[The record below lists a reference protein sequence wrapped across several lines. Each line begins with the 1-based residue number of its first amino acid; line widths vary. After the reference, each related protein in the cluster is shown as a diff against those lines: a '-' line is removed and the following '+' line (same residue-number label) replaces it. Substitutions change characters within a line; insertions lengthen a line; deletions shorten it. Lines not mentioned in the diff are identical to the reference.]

1 MSLRNIVK
9 KIVMGKRYSSDS
21 YIDYLR
27 NIGIKIGDDCT
38 IFVPS
43 KTLIDEQYPW
53 MISIGDHVRI
63 SEGVKILTHDFAWS
77 VPKTCTGGVYGASGK
92 VEVGN
97 NVFIG
102 MNTIICRGATIGDN
116 VIIGAGSV
124 VTKDCVS
131 NSVYAGNPAKR
142 ISSLNAFIDKRKAVQ
157 KDEAML
163 LVNEYKKRYGRIPEE
178 KDIPEY
184 FMLFTDCDHIEQ
196 HRKGLE
202 ICNNPKMSM
211 QYMKENPP
219 EFNSFDDFINECF
232 K

>member
-1 MSLRNIVK
+1 MSLRNILK
-9 KIVMGKRYSSDS
+9 KIVIGKRFSSDT
-21 YIDYLR
+21 YIAYLR

-77 VPKTCTGGVYGASGK
+77 VPKTCTGGVYGTSGK
-92 VEVGN
+92 VEIGN

-102 MNTIICRGATIGDN
+102 MNTIICRNVSIGDN
-116 VIIGAGSV
+116 VILGAGSV
-124 VTKDCVS
+124 VTKNCES

-142 ISSLNAFIDKRKAVQ
+142 IRSLNDFIDKRKAVQ
-157 KDEAML
+157 KEEAML
-163 LVNEYKKRYGRIPEE
+163 LVKEYKKRYGCLPEE

-196 HRKGLE
+196 HRNGLE
-202 ICNNPKMSM
+202 ICKNPQMSR
-211 QYMKENPP
+211 QYMKENPS
-219 EFNSFDDFINECF
+219 EYKSFEDFLKDCF